1 VVLVDVAKREIDDLH
16 FVLPDSIRAHSPE
29 EATAFGQ
36 LQYSRQVVGGYGKS
50 DARAVQLSCTLT
62 VIDRK
67 TRTVIASRSFKWG
80 EPPTSI
86 PSVGAHGDVIGSL
99 PSWHEITAFLSDL
112 R

>member
-16 FVLPDSIRAHSPE
+16 FVLLEGVRAQSPE

-36 LQYSRQVVGGYGKS
+36 LRYTRQVVGRYGER

-67 TRTVIASRSFKWG
+67 TRTVIASRSFQWG
-80 EPPTSI
+80 TPATSI
-86 PSVGAHGDVIGSL
+86 PSVGANGDVIGSA
-99 PSWHEITAFLSDL
+99 PSNEITAFLSDL